1 MMINNNGINQVS
13 TQFYRGVKNLKIKQ
27 LKDTKNITPV
37 LDELAKVLP
46 DEDRKVTTR
55 RKIKLAQVLLSFK
68 FAEKLAKIFGMSQ
81 EQIDA
86 ICINSIEK
94 SLTKK
99 IAEQNNLAF
108 KKLEQAILQQNFN
121 FKENCEKILG
131 KQVSRQK

>member
-27 LKDTKNITPV
+27 LKYNKNITPV

-55 RKIKLAQVLLSFK
+55 SKIKLAQVLLSFK